1 MIGQCPKCGAD
12 VLEGE
17 QDFFCRSS
25 HCKFRI
31 GGVVL
36 GQVLHPSQ
44 VSKLLASKKT
54 DLLTDFIS
62 KAGKKFSAYLVLG
75 DDGKIAFDFPPREP
89 APETTPADHIPAKN
103 LRERGECKLLIN
115 AATKDLFRNNAFRI
129 TGLAVDATAR
139 EIIKHAD
146 KLKMMAELGQE
157 QSANRTAFALNP
169 PPGLDEIRDAV
180 QRIKDPEQRVINEF
194 FWFWPE
200 EFGQGQSDAAI
211 QALAKGD
218 SNTALKIWSEKETN
232 QSDGI
237 VAQHNLAIFWHL
249 AALEWEHKSLNGESD
264 DSERRE
270 IEGYWRGTF
279 KYWERLAVDDNLW
292 EKVNVRIRQIDDARL
307 TTGFAR
313 RMRISLPEA
322 LDKINAELALVHA
335 ERGNTNLA
343 RLHIQFMRE
352 TNQGLDDVEKTSD
365 LVLMPAK
372 TRLREH
378 IQQAKRASEEN
389 PSAADIAAR
398 NLIQHTKPLLQLF
411 DLFHGQDSHTR
422 NDLFDEVANA
432 CTNCA
437 IDHQRKTG
445 DNQTFVALL
454 EQALLLAASDE
465 LKQRINKNIV
475 IGKGNLD
482 HKKLEPVYEKLRQ
495 IEKGSE
501 SPSIKFTRVRNEII
515 PHLAALIKTEGSSS
529 ETANELSNSI
539 AIALRG
545 ISIDSHNDH
554 SDTTTALEAI
564 ELAIQLAK
572 EQELQKRVADD
583 RKQLKDIKQGQEQNN
598 LHLQIRNDEIEI
610 TREKV
615 SYNGTTL
622 RANDIDGVRFGIYI
636 HTVNG
641 IRSAYY
647 SVGVLS
653 TNAGAINFDCKKIF
667 RSEEQARADFNA
679 VVNSLFRQIVPGL
692 CVRIAKGIL
701 SGADYTMGDCKL
713 SAQGMHIPTGILFWK
728 EANFVPYTEIKFN
741 SHQGQL
747 RVFSSKT
754 PKITKSFPLRETWNA
769 VIFEEI
775 INAVV
780 KLRGKS

>member
-1 MIGQCPKCGAD
+1 MIGQCPKCGSD
-12 VLEGE
+12 VLEGA

-31 GGVVL
+31 AGVVL
-36 GQVLHPSQ
+36 GQVLQPSQ
-44 VSKLLASKKT
+44 VSKLLVSKRT

-62 KAGKKFSAYLVLG
+62 KAGKKFSAFLVIG
-75 DDGKIAFDFPPREP
+75 DDAKITFEFPARESV
-89 APETTPADHIPAKN
+89 AEAAPADHIPSKA
-103 LRERGECKLLIN
+103 LRERGDCKLLISI
-115 AATKDLFRNNAFRI
+115 ATKDLFRNNAFRI
-129 TGLAVDATAR
+129 TGLAVDATTR
-139 EIIKHAD
+139 EITKHAD
-146 KLKMMAELGQE
+146 KLKMMAELGQG
-157 QSANRTAFALNP
+157 QSANPTAFALNP
-169 PPGLDEIRDAV
+169 PPDLQEIRDAV

-200 EFGQGQSDAAI
+200 EFGQGQSDVAI
-211 QALAKGD
+211 QALARGD
-218 SNTALKIWSEKETN
+218 SKTALKIWSEKEAN

-249 AALEWEHKSLNGESD
+249 AALEWEYKSLNSESD

-270 IEGYWRGTF
+270 IEGYWRGAF
-279 KYWERLAVDDNLW
+279 KYWERLAVDDDLW
-292 EKVNVRIRQIDDARL
+292 EKVNTRIRQIDDARL

-313 RMRISLPEA
+313 RMRVSLPEA

-335 ERGNTNLA
+335 EKGNMSLA

-352 TNQGLDDVEKTSD
+352 TNQGLDNVEKTSD
-365 LVLMPAK
+365 LVLTPVK
-372 TRLREH
+372 TRLREQ

-389 PSAADIAAR
+389 PSTADKAAR
-398 NLIQHTKPLLQLF
+398 NLVQHAKPLLDLF
-411 DLFHGQDSHTR
+411 ELFHGQDSHTR
-422 NDLFDEVANA
+422 NDLFDEVADA
-432 CTNCA
+432 CTSCA

-454 EQALLLAASDE
+454 ERALLLAASDE
-465 LKQRINKNIV
+465 LKQRINKNIG

-482 HKKLEPVYEKLRQ
+482 HKKLEPVYKKLSE
-495 IEKGSE
+495 IEKGGE
-501 SPSIKFTRVRNEII
+501 SPSVKFTRIRNEIL
-515 PHLAALIKTEGSSS
+515 PHLTALIETEDGSS
-529 ETANELSNSI
+529 EAVNELSNGI
-539 AIALRG
+539 AIVLRG
-545 ISIDSHNDH
+545 ISIEANNDH
-554 SDTTTALEAI
+554 DDTATAMGAI
-564 ELAIQLAK
+564 CLAVAHATEK
-572 EQELQKRVADD
+572 ELQKRVSDD
-583 RKQLKDIKQGQEQNN
+583 WKQLNEIKQKQEQNN
-598 LHLQIRNDEIEI
+598 LHLQIRNDEVEI

-622 RANDIDGVRFGIYI
+622 RANDIEAVKFGIYI

-653 TNAGAINFDCKKIF
+653 ANGGAINFDCKKFF

-701 SGADYTMGDCKL
+701 SGVDYTMGDCKL
-713 SAQGMHIPTGILFWK
+713 SAQGMHIPTGMLFWK

-741 SHQGQL
+741 THQGQL
-747 RVFSSKT
+747 RVFSSKNQEIAKT
-754 PKITKSFPLRETWNA
+754 FPLRETWNA
-769 VIFEEI
+769 VIFEELV
-775 INAVV
+775 NAVV
-780 KLRGKS
+780 KLRGKP